1 MAVYTNAGG
10 GGGASSDELTAA
22 RGDVLKGKTA
32 VTSDS
37 SDEPVEGTL
46 ELTGDA
52 ADSHVLSGKTYYNKD
67 PKTRRTGTMPN
78 RGAVAQELAAGGSY
92 TIPEGYHNGGGK
104 VTVKSLASQT
114 GGATATDGDVLSGRT
129 YWKDGAKRTGT
140 MANQGA
146 KTASLNAGGSYT
158 IPAGYHNGGGKVT
171 ANSLASQTSANAAA
185 GHILSGK
192 TAWVNGS
199 KLTGTLAVQ
208 SAISFSAAALSAT
221 SVRISWKNPA
231 RGPWQGVFIQMS
243 TSGNPGTGGGTR
255 KYTGAG
261 NNPNQAG
268 GSNYV
273 DIGGL
278 NMGTTY
284 YFTCTSY
291 CDALGWGSSYNV
303 AATTKGKILYDNGSN
318 YVDIGGL
325 NMGTTYYFTCT
336 SYCDALGWG
345 SSYNV
350 AATTKGKILYDN
362 GYNPY
367 GMYDSY
373 EIATFYPTYVENPGM
388 PGSGS
393 DSIYKFKTPVI
404 DSGYSKMWFDLY
416 ILYAKSNY
424 PFLNASY
431 TYKRE
436 EDRYPK
442 QVSFRDTNKAVVGN
456 KRIAIQMAG
465 SGVAIQDIRFD
476 WTGYD
481 QYALNGNGIRI
492 YKIWLE

>member
-22 RGDVLKGKTA
+22 RGNVLKGKTA

-37 SDEPVEGTL
+37 NDEPVAGTL

-67 PKTRRTGTMPN
+67 PKTRRAGTMPN

-104 VTVKSLASQT
+104 VTAKSLASQT
-114 GGATATDGDVLSGRT
+114 GGATAADGDVLSGRT

-192 TAWVNGS
+192 TAWVNGV
-199 KLTGTLAVQ
+199 KVTGTLAVQ
-208 SAISFSAAALSAT
+208 SAISFSAAALSHDKI
-221 SVRISWKNPA
+221 RISWKNPA
-231 RGPWQGVFIQMS
+231 KGPWQGVFIQMS

-255 KYTGAG
+255 VYTGAG

-278 NMGTTY
+278 SPNTTY

-291 CDALGWGSSYNV
+291 CDALGWGNSYNLN
-303 AATTKGKILYDNGSN
+303 ARTTYVYLYNRGNNIAGFKKTSSASNTTFESDRISIKNTMPPILKSSLEYDMSKYSKLKMRCNVTGGRYSYYQFRSWLTVNGSTFRLDSPKILQKGDQVTETNRETSTWKSTWEKT
-318 YVDIGGL
+318 GL
-325 NMGTTYYFTCT
+325 IQVNVG
-336 SYCDALGWG
+336 
-345 SSYNV
+345 SYNGTGESSASGTV
-350 AATTKGKILYDN
+350 TADI
-362 GYNPY
+362 
-367 GMYDSY
+367 Y
-373 EIATFYPTYVENPGM
+373 E
-388 PGSGS
+388 
-393 DSIYKFKTPVI
+393 
-404 DSGYSKMWFDLY
+404 
-416 ILYAKSNY
+416 
-424 PFLNASY
+424 
-431 TYKRE
+431 
-436 EDRYPK
+436 
-442 QVSFRDTNKAVVGN
+442 
-456 KRIAIQMAG
+456 
-465 SGVAIQDIRFD
+465 
-476 WTGYD
+476 
-481 QYALNGNGIRI
+481 
-492 YKIWLE
+492 IWLE

>member
-92 TIPEGYHNGGGK
+92 TVPEGYHNGGGK
-104 VTVKSLASQT
+104 VTAKSLASQT
-114 GGATATDGDVLSGRT
+114 GGATAADGDVLSGKT
-129 YWKDGAKRTGT
+129 YWKDGAKRIGT

-146 KTASLNAGGSYT
+146 KTAALNAGGSYA
-158 IPAGYHNGGGKVT
+158 IPAGYHNGSGKVT

-192 TAWVNGS
+192 TAWVNGV
-199 KLTGTLAVQ
+199 KVTGTLAVQ

-221 SVRISWKNPA
+221 SIRISWKNPA
-231 RGPWQGVFIQMS
+231 RVPWQGVFIQMS

-273 DIGGL
+273 DITGL
-278 NMGTTY
+278 NLGTTY

-303 AATTKGKILYDNGSN
+303 MATTKGKILYDS
-318 YVDIGGL
+318 
-325 NMGTTYYFTCT
+325 
-336 SYCDALGWG
+336 
-345 SSYNV
+345 
-350 AATTKGKILYDN
+350 

-367 GMYDSY
+367 GMYDRY
-373 EIATFYPTYVENPGM
+373 ETAVFYPTYVENPGY
-388 PGSGS
+388 PGSGN
-393 DSIYKFKTPVI
+393 DAIYQFKTPVL
-404 DSGYSKMWFDLY
+404 DVGYSKMCFNLY
-416 ILYAKSNY
+416 ILKTRSDH
-424 PFLNASY
+424 PFLNA
-431 TYKRE
+431 
-436 EDRYPK
+436 RYGFIRK
-442 QVSFRDTNKAVVGN
+442 GDTLINFSTFTDTKKAVVGN
-456 KRIAIQMAG
+456 KTVSVPMVG
-465 SGVAIQDIRFD
+465 SGSEIREISFY
-476 WTGYD
+476 WTGDD
-481 QYALNGNGIRI
+481 QYALNGNGIRV

>member
-146 KTASLNAGGSYT
+146 KTASLNAGGSYA
-158 IPAGYHNGGGKVT
+158 IPAGYHNGSGRVT

-199 KLTGTLAVQ
+199 KLTGNIASMGGQTITPTASQQTV
-208 SAISFSAAALSAT
+208 SC
-221 SVRISWKNPA
+221 
-231 RGPWQGVFIQMS
+231 
-243 TSGNPGTGGGTR
+243 SGKYMTGNIVVKGI
-255 KYTGAG
+255 
-261 NNPNQAG
+261 P
-268 GSNYV
+268 SNYV
-273 DIGGL
+273 PIGGWTAFL
-278 NMGTTY
+278 NGASTGNSLGLAPIEYRHHSVSLSGT
-284 YFTCTSY
+284 
-291 CDALGWGSSYNV
+291 LELW
-303 AATTKGKILYDNGSN
+303 N
-318 YVDIGGL
+318 YVERDSR
-325 NMGTTYYFTCT
+325 T
-336 SYCDALGWG
+336 S
-345 SSYNV
+345 
-350 AATTKGKILYDN
+350 
-362 GYNPY
+362 
-367 GMYDSY
+367 
-373 EIATFYPTYVENPGM
+373 
-388 PGSGS
+388 PGSLTMNYFGHMLNKWIPK
-393 DSIYKFKTPVI
+393 DRLASIVLTIGKTGIDFKADRLIFVPVLNTKEHVAFGGDHTYQWDWCGATGVGHSLKRSFAASTHTLTMDFSRMPANNATAYNI
-404 DSGYSKMWFDLY
+404 FLSGPPAFKVNSLVINLK
-416 ILYAKSNY
+416 
-424 PFLNASY
+424 
-431 TYKRE
+431 
-436 EDRYPK
+436 
-442 QVSFRDTNKAVVGN
+442 
-456 KRIAIQMAG
+456 
-465 SGVAIQDIRFD
+465 
-476 WTGYD
+476 
-481 QYALNGNGIRI
+481 
-492 YKIWLE
+492 

>member
-37 SDEPVEGTL
+37 NDEPMEGTL

-92 TIPEGYHNGGGK
+92 TVPEGYHNGGGK
-104 VTVKSLASQT
+104 VTAKSLASQT
-114 GGATATDGDVLSGRT
+114 GGATAADGDVLSGKT

-140 MANQGA
+140 MTNQGA
-146 KTASLNAGGSYT
+146 KTASLNAGGSYA
-158 IPAGYHNGGGKVT
+158 IPAGYHNGSGKVT

-192 TAWVNGS
+192 TAWVNGV
-199 KLTGTLAVQ
+199 KVTGSLAVQ

-278 NMGTTY
+278 APDTTY

-303 AATTKGKILYDNGSN
+303 NVKTLAATLQDLIEIYTGTPSYSKGKIYYLSTASSQLFVVAEYSITKNQIDGEKSSN
-318 YVDIGGL
+318 TTSSVPTQISRSVTINIGGYDEVKISKFNTGL
-325 NMGTTYYFTCT
+325 QKFIGRSVEFYKPGKGLQATVKI
-336 SYCDALGWG
+336 SKVEVRKGE
-345 SSYNV
+345 YNV
-350 AATTKGKILYDN
+350 NIQSYQTFIAFGFDSDYAPSHSGYEFSGITMKIL
-362 GYNPY
+362 G
-367 GMYDSY
+367 
-373 EIATFYPTYVENPGM
+373 
-388 PGSGS
+388 
-393 DSIYKFKTPVI
+393 
-404 DSGYSKMWFDLY
+404 
-416 ILYAKSNY
+416 
-424 PFLNASY
+424 
-431 TYKRE
+431 
-436 EDRYPK
+436 
-442 QVSFRDTNKAVVGN
+442 
-456 KRIAIQMAG
+456 
-465 SGVAIQDIRFD
+465 
-476 WTGYD
+476 
-481 QYALNGNGIRI
+481 
-492 YKIWLE
+492 

>member
-22 RGDVLKGKTA
+22 RGDVLKGRTA

-37 SDEPVEGTL
+37 NDEPIEGTL

-67 PKTRRTGTMPN
+67 PKTRRAGTMPN

-92 TIPEGYHNGGGK
+92 TVPEGYHNGGGK
-104 VTVKSLASQT
+104 VTAKSLASQT
-114 GGATATDGDVLSGRT
+114 GGATAADGDVLSGKT

-146 KTASLNAGGSYT
+146 KTAALDAGGSYA
-158 IPAGYHNGGGKVT
+158 IPAGYHNGSGRVT

-192 TAWVNGS
+192 TAWVNGV
-199 KLTGTLAVQ
+199 KITGTLAVQ

-268 GSNYV
+268 GNNYV

-291 CDALGWGSSYNV
+291 CDALGWG
-303 AATTKGKILYDNGSN
+303 A
-318 YVDIGGL
+318 
-325 NMGTTYYFTCT
+325 
-336 SYCDALGWG
+336 
-345 SSYNV
+345 SYNV

-367 GMYDSY
+367 GMYDHN
-373 EIATFYPTYVENPGM
+373 ETAVFYPTYVENPGR
-388 PGSGS
+388 PGSGY
-393 DSIYKFKTPVI
+393 DSRYKFKTPVI
-404 DSGYSKMWFDLY
+404 DSGYSKMMFNLY
-416 ILYAKSNY
+416 ILYKHESF

-431 TYKRE
+431 AYEKEGAQFLQRSVF
-436 EDRYPK
+436 K
-442 QVSFRDTNKAVVGN
+442 DTNPVTVGN
-456 KRIAIQMAG
+456 KTIAIPMVNSG
-465 SGVAIQDIRFD
+465 SEIFEIDFS
-476 WTGYD
+476 WTGDD
-481 QYALNGNGIRI
+481 QYSRNGNGIRI